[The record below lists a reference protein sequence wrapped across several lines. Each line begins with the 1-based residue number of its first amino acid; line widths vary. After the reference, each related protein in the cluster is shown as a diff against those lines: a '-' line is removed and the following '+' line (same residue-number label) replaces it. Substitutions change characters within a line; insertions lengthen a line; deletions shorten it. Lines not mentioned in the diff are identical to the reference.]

1 MGVSLYGASGYI
13 IANNTF
19 NASYVYGIDLAES
32 EGYNVIE
39 GNIIIANTYNSTQ
52 QSYIAIRLWDA
63 SNTTVVRNTLVS
75 ILDTCYAGLELYK
88 SNGNTIDQ
96 NTFVKN
102 GIKLYQ
108 SYQNLISETNIVNGK
123 PLVFLKDEVD
133 KTVGDAGQVVLAQ
146 CERITVRS
154 LVLSHLDAGITLYNS
169 TGCIIEDCSISLCR
183 YGVYLENSKGNT
195 FSGNTITSC
204 QEGIDTYKGAS
215 NVIRNNT
222 IQESTYYGII
232 LDEVSST
239 VSSNMIQDNPVG
251 IYVAGKW
258 NNKISGNVIENN
270 SLGVYLTGTF
280 HNTIEKNNF
289 VRNSND
295 ATFDISV
302 RNRWQQNFWEK
313 PRALP
318 KVIPGY
324 LVIFEYYPP
333 VGGGF
338 EIKVPWVNIDWHPAQ
353 TPY

>member
-1 MGVSLYGASGYI
+1 
-13 IANNTF
+13 
-19 NASYVYGIDLAES
+19 
-32 EGYNVIE
+32 
-39 GNIIIANTYNSTQ
+39 
-52 QSYIAIRLWDA
+52 
-63 SNTTVVRNTLVS
+63 
-75 ILDTCYAGLELYK
+75 
-88 SNGNTIDQ
+88 
-96 NTFVKN
+96 
-102 GIKLYQ
+102 
-108 SYQNLISETNIVNGK
+108 
-123 PLVFLKDEVD
+123 
-133 KTVGDAGQVVLAQ
+133 
-146 CERITVRS
+146 
-154 LVLSHLDAGITLYNS
+154 
-169 TGCIIEDCSISLCR
+169 LCR

-232 LDEVSST
+232 LNEVSSM

-270 SLGVYLTGTF
+270 LLGVYLTGTF

-289 VRNSND
+289 FRNSND
-295 ATFDISV
+295 ATFDIAV